1 MRAAARSAIVIVATL
16 TMTGVLASVALGDSC
31 AYIVRWNDVLYAG
44 QATRFALPEPG
55 RKLGEGALPWCG
67 REGGACAPPEET
79 VAVFVLG
86 GVPPSVAIVDDGS
99 SGTVLLAPGTFPQLS
114 DHPLHEAVYGLPDR
128 PDRRSGGCG
137 RPFALTGAISRTDS
151 LLWVRI
157 ERADCPGEIL
167 AGEETQI
174 ELDART
180 RVAGFDRQG
189 LATLEE
195 GDAVSIVARV
205 CRMPEADW
213 PLADL
218 IEPARR

>member
-1 MRAAARSAIVIVATL
+1 MRSAARSAIVIVATL

-31 AYIVRWNDVLYAG
+31 AYSVRWNDVLYAG
-44 QATRFALPEPG
+44 EATRFALPEPG

-79 VAVFVLG
+79 VAVFALR
-86 GVPPSVAIVDDGS
+86 GVPASVAIVDGASKDAI
-99 SGTVLLAPGTFPQLS
+99 LLAPGTFPELR
-114 DHPLHEAVYGLPDR
+114 DHPLHEAVYGLPSR
-128 PDRRSGGCG
+128 PNHRSRGCA
-137 RPFALTGAISRTDS
+137 RPFTLAGEVTRTDR
-151 LLWVRI
+151 LLWI
-157 ERADCPGEIL
+157 EVDQAGGAGADL

-174 ELDART
+174 ALDAST
-180 RVAGFDRQG
+180 RIEGFDVG
-189 LATLEE
+189 GVATLRD
-195 GDAVSIVARV
+195 GDVVSIVARM